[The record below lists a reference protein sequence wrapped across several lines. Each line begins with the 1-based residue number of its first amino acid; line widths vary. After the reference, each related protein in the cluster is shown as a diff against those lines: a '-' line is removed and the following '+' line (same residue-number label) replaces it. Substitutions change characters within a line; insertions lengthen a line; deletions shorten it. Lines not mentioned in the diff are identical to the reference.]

1 MAENVIKIDS
11 HRAKAGALNTRS
23 SKARPQAKSAQL
35 EQAEQTPRAKK
46 QKAKSEKRR
55 KSIEARKDTLIV
67 HRLNKSFK
75 QRPVVRDISFS
86 LDRGEALGLLGPNGA
101 GKTTVF
107 YMITGI
113 IRPDSGHIWLGGKNV
128 THKPVYRR
136 ARAGLSYLPQEA
148 SIFRGLSVEKNLR
161 AVLEACVRG
170 RDRIE
175 ARLEELL
182 AEFSI
187 GHLRRTP
194 AVALSG
200 GERRRV
206 EIARALARSPNFIL
220 LDEPFAGI
228 DPIALDDIRSLVAQ
242 LKKRGMGVLITDH
255 NARETLD
262 LVDRALVIHD
272 GAILAEGQ
280 PSEIV
285 GDKAVRRLYL
295 GDGFDWRGS
304 S

>member
-1 MAENVIKIDS
+1 MAENVIKIDQ
-11 HRAKAGALNTRS
+11 HR
-23 SKARPQAKSAQL
+23 SKASARQKPADDPAVKS
-35 EQAEQTPRAKK
+35 PRAKNGKNKVRDKKK
-46 QKAKSEKRR
+46 QRQMG
-55 KSIEARKDTLIV
+55 IRKDALIV

-75 QRPVVRDISFS
+75 RRPVVSNISFS
-86 LDRGEALGLLGPNGA
+86 LDRGEALGLLGSNGA

-107 YMITGI
+107 YMITGL
-113 IRPDSGHIWLGGKNV
+113 IRPDSGDIWLGGKNV

-136 ARAGLSYLPQEA
+136 ARAGLSYLPQET
-148 SIFRGLSVEKNLR
+148 SIFRGMNVEQNLR

-187 GHLRRTP
+187 SHLRRTP
-194 AVALSG
+194 AIALSG

-206 EIARALARSPNFIL
+206 EIARALARAPDFIL

-228 DPIALDDIRSLVAQ
+228 DPIALDDVRSLVGQ
-242 LKKRGMGVLITDH
+242 LKKRGIGVLITDH

-272 GAILAEGQ
+272 GVILTEGT

-295 GDGFDWRGS
+295 GDGFDWHS
-304 S
+304 QS

>member
-1 MAENVIKIDS
+1 MAENVIKIDR
-11 HRAKAGALNTRS
+11 HR
-23 SKARPQAKSAQL
+23 SKASAL
-35 EQAEQTPRAKK
+35 PKPADDPLVKVPRSKNGTNKK
-46 QKAKSEKRR
+46 ASDKKKHKQMG
-55 KSIEARKDTLIV
+55 IRKDALIV
-67 HRLNKSFK
+67 HRLSKSFK
-75 QRPVVRDISFS
+75 RRPVVSNISFS
-86 LDRGEALGLLGPNGA
+86 LDRGEALGLLGSNGA

-107 YMITGI
+107 YMITGL
-113 IRPDSGHIWLGGKNV
+113 IRPDSGDIWLGGKNV

-136 ARAGLSYLPQEA
+136 ARAGLSYLPQET
-148 SIFRGLSVEKNLR
+148 SIFRGMNVEQNLR

-187 GHLRRTP
+187 SHLRRTS

-206 EIARALARSPNFIL
+206 EIARALARSPDFIL

-228 DPIALDDIRSLVAQ
+228 DPIALDDVRSLVGQ

-272 GAILAEGQ
+272 GVILTEGT

-295 GDGFDWRGS
+295 GDGFDWRS
-304 S
+304 QS